1 MKQTEDGDGGK
12 TMDQEL
18 TDTGKGMPNL
28 SDAIDQIMAHPEWIT
43 MVASALG
50 RSPTEKEESKG
61 SEAEAVSVPSD
72 STDAM
77 ASLTPMLSKLS
88 KIKEPDLKGKST
100 RGDLLCALK
109 PYLSPGRQEAIDYMI
124 RISQISDLLKHLT

>member
-1 MKQTEDGDGGK
+1 
-12 TMDQEL
+12 MDQEL
-18 TDTGKGMPNL
+18 TDTEKSTPNF

-50 RSPTEKEESKG
+50 KPPAEKESPKE
-61 SEAEAVSVPSD
+61 SEADKATVPSD
-72 STDAM
+72 PVDTA
-77 ASLTPMLSKLS
+77 AAALTPMLSKLS
-88 KIKEPDLKGKST
+88 QMKAPPSGGKST
-100 RGDLLCALK
+100 RAELLCALK